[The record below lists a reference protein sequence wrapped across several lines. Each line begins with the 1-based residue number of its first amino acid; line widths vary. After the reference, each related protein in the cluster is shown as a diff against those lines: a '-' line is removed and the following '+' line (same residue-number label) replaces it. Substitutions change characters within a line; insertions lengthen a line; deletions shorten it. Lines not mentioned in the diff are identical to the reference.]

1 MLLLRLL
8 WNFLEV
14 PFFGVGILLARMRL
28 MQSNNKKKQKKRYG
42 LLRES
47 RDLQWLLRESLDL
60 QNNQKGLGFHNIQ
73 HAYSLSRITLI

>member
-1 MLLLRLL
+1 
-8 WNFLEV
+8 
-14 PFFGVGILLARMRL
+14 
-28 MQSNNKKKQKKRYG
+28 MQSNNKNEQKKKYE

-73 HAYSLSRITLI
+73 HAYYLSRVTLK

>member
-1 MLLLRLL
+1 
-8 WNFLEV
+8 
-14 PFFGVGILLARMRL
+14 

-60 QNNQKGLGFHNIQ
+60 QNNHKGLGFHNIQ
-73 HAYSLSRITLI
+73 HVYSLSRITLK